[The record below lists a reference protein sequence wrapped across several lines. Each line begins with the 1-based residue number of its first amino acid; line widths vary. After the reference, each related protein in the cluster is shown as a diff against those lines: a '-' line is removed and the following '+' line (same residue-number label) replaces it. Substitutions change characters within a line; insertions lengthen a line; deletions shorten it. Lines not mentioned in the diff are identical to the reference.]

1 MKNFKLTIEYDGSA
15 YHGWQRQAEA
25 PTVQAEIEHAL
36 GTMTRS
42 SVTVIGAGR
51 TDAGVHAL
59 AQVANF
65 RSDTRLPPE
74 AILKGLNGL
83 LPADIAIRDC
93 CRVPE
98 GFHARFA
105 AMSKRYRYRIL
116 NRAAR
121 AAVGRDYAW
130 FIHRPLDTRAMAQAT
145 EHLVGRQDFKAF
157 ESAGSPRA
165 HTQRDVM
172 HASWME
178 EKERRLTFQ
187 IEADGFLRG
196 MVRNIV
202 GTLVAVGL
210 GKLDPQEMADIL
222 ASRDRRRAG
231 VTAPA
236 RGLFLVE
243 VKYEADRKPDAGLG
257 EKFTLEDGDD
267 R

>member
-1 MKNFKLTIEYDGSA
+1 MPNFKLTIEYDGTA
-15 YHGWQRQAEA
+15 YSGWQRQAEE
-25 PTVQAEIEHAL
+25 PTVQAEIERAL
-36 GTMTRS
+36 GRMTRS
-42 SVTVIGAGR
+42 TITLTGAGR

-59 AQVANF
+59 GQVANF
-65 RSDTRLPPE
+65 LSETRLTPE
-74 AILKGLNGL
+74 ELLKGLNSL
-83 LPADIAIRDC
+83 LPPDIAIRDC

-98 GFHARFA
+98 DFHARFA
-105 AMSKRYRYRIL
+105 AKSKRYQYRIL

-130 FIHRPLDTRAMAQAT
+130 FIHRELDIGAMERAAG
-145 EHLVGRQDFKAF
+145 HLIGRQDFKAF

-165 HTQRDVM
+165 HTERHVM
-172 HASWME
+172 HASWTE
-178 EKERRLTFQ
+178 GQDRRLTFR

-210 GKLDPQEMADIL
+210 GKLPPQEMSAIL

-231 VTAPA
+231 ATAPA

-243 VKYEADRKPDAGLG
+243 VHY
-257 EKFTLEDGDD
+257 
-267 R
+267 

>member
-1 MKNFKLTIEYDGSA
+1 MNADADRQLRNFKLTIEYDGTA

-25 PTVQAEIEHAL
+25 PTVQAELERAI
-36 GTMTRS
+36 GRMTRS
-42 SVTVIGAGR
+42 RVTVFGAGR

-65 RSDTRLPPE
+65 HCQTNLAPDV
-74 AILKGLNGL
+74 ILKGLNSL
-83 LPADIAIRDC
+83 LPRDIAIRDC
-93 CRVPE
+93 RRMPE
-98 GFHARFA
+98 DFHARFSA
-105 AMSKRYRYRIL
+105 KSKRYHYRIL
-116 NRAAR
+116 NRTTR

-130 FIHRPLDTRAMAQAT
+130 FIHRPLDVRAMEQAA
-145 EHLVGRQDFKAF
+145 GRLIGLQDFKAF

-165 HTQRDVM
+165 HTRRHVTQAV
-172 HASWME
+172 WIE
-178 EKERRLTFQ
+178 EPADPCLTFR

-196 MVRNIV
+196 MVRNMV

-210 GKLDPQEMADIL
+210 GRLDPQAIETIL

-243 VKYEADRKPDAGLG
+243 VEY
-257 EKFTLEDGDD
+257 
-267 R
+267 

>member
-1 MKNFKLTIEYDGSA
+1 MNNFKLTIEYDGTA
-15 YHGWQRQAEA
+15 YKGWQRQAED
-25 PTVQAEIEHAL
+25 PTVQAEIERAL
-36 GTMTRS
+36 EQMTRS
-42 SVTVIGAGR
+42 KITVIGAGR

-59 AQVANF
+59 GQVANF
-65 RSDTRLPPE
+65 RCDTRLAPD
-74 AILKGLNGL
+74 AILKGLNSL
-83 LPADIAIRDC
+83 LPPDIAIRDC
-93 CRVPE
+93 GLMPAE
-98 GFHARFA
+98 FHARFA
-105 AMSKRYRYRIL
+105 ARSKRYHYRIL

-130 FIHRPLDTRAMAQAT
+130 FIHRPLDTRAMGQAT
-145 EHLVGRQDFKAF
+145 EHLLGRRDFKAF

-165 HTQRDVM
+165 HTERHVM
-172 HASWME
+172 QAAW
-178 EKERRLTFQ
+178 KEAEDRCLTFQ

-210 GKLDPQEMADIL
+210 GKLDPQGIEGIL

-243 VKYEADRKPDAGLG
+243 VYY
-257 EKFTLEDGDD
+257 
-267 R
+267 

>member
-1 MKNFKLTIEYDGSA
+1 MPNFKLTIEYDGTA
-15 YHGWQRQAEA
+15 YSGWQRQAEE
-25 PTVQAEIEHAL
+25 PTVQAEIERAL
-36 GTMTRS
+36 GRMTQS
-42 SVTVIGAGR
+42 NITLTGAGR

-59 AQVANF
+59 GQVANF
-65 RSDTRLPPE
+65 LSETRLTPE
-74 AILKGLNGL
+74 ELLKGLNSL
-83 LPADIAIRDC
+83 LPPDIAIRDC

-98 GFHARFA
+98 DFHARFA
-105 AMSKRYRYRIL
+105 ARSKRYQYRIL

-130 FIHRPLDTRAMAQAT
+130 FIHRELDIRAMERAAG
-145 EHLVGRQDFKAF
+145 HLIGRQDFKAF

-165 HTQRDVM
+165 HTERHVM

-178 EKERRLTFQ
+178 GKDRRLTFR

-210 GKLDPQEMADIL
+210 GKLPPQEMSAIL

-231 VTAPA
+231 ATAPA

-243 VKYEADRKPDAGLG
+243 VHY
-257 EKFTLEDGDD
+257 
-267 R
+267 

>member
-1 MKNFKLTIEYDGSA
+1 MPNFKLTIEYDGTA
-15 YHGWQRQAEA
+15 YSGWQRQAQE
-25 PTVQAEIEHAL
+25 PTVQAEIERAL
-36 GTMTRS
+36 GRMTRS
-42 SVTVIGAGR
+42 NITLTGAGR

-59 AQVANF
+59 GQVANF
-65 RSDTRLPPE
+65 LSETRLTPE
-74 AILKGLNGL
+74 ELLKGLNSL
-83 LPADIAIRDC
+83 LPPDIAIRDC

-98 GFHARFA
+98 DFHARFA
-105 AMSKRYRYRIL
+105 ARSKRYQYRIL

-130 FIHRPLDTRAMAQAT
+130 FIHRELDIRAMERAAG
-145 EHLVGRQDFKAF
+145 HLIGRQDFKAF

-165 HTQRDVM
+165 HTERHVM

-178 EKERRLTFQ
+178 GKDRRLTFR

-210 GKLDPQEMADIL
+210 GKLQPQEMRAIL

-231 VTAPA
+231 ATAPA

-243 VKYEADRKPDAGLG
+243 VHY
-257 EKFTLEDGDD
+257 
-267 R
+267 